1 MFDPAYQWL
10 VELDRQSPH
19 LMKAM
24 IAGTLVSTVCGV
36 IGCFI
41 ILRRTAFLADALAH
55 SMLAGVV
62 AGYLFMKLVFGTD
75 AYAPAMIVGS
85 IIAGFLTVGMVG
97 FVSKFSRIKEDAVIG
112 IMYTG
117 IFALGGVLL
126 SLFSKYVHIDLVH
139 FLTGQLLAIQN
150 ADLWMMALV
159 TVGVLAVVILF
170 FRQLQLVSFDR
181 VMAASIGIPVL
192 ALDYLLTTCTSLV
205 VVAGVNVVGV
215 ILVVGLLIIPAATAY
230 LLCDRLTRMLVVSA
244 VFGVTSFLCGYLLSE
259 IINIAPG
266 SAVVV
271 TSAFQFLVVFA
282 VAPRYGLFADWMRR
296 RHAVPQRLVEDV
308 LGCILRAPGTEVP
321 VSTVL
326 KHVQGRPER
335 IQRAIRALQRQDL
348 LQVTDGTL
356 TLTEAGDREA
366 RRLLRAHRLWETYL
380 EHLGTPVEKLHDQAH
395 VLEHVHDQATVD
407 YLDDKLGHPLHDPH
421 GSEIP
426 EDTETVVPGKQLK
439 VSLLREGRRAL
450 ITEIGPA
457 AAQTELAAGMQVT
470 AGPRQQNER
479 IWTLILSDGREVC
492 LDHHTADAVTVQL
505 LPPLAS
511 DVAQN
516 TGSMSIE
523 VGKPH

>member
-1 MFDPAYQWL
+1 MFDLAYQWL
-10 VELDRQSPH
+10 VDLDRHSPH
-19 LMKAM
+19 LLKAM

-62 AGYLFMKLVFGTD
+62 SGYLFMKLVFGSD
-75 AYAPAMIVGS
+75 AYAPAMIIGS
-85 IIAGFLTVGMVG
+85 VIAGFLTVGMVG
-97 FVSKFSRIKEDAVIG
+97 FVSRFSRIKEDAVIG

-126 SLFSKYVHIDLVH
+126 SLFSRYVHIDLVH
-139 FLTGQLLAIQN
+139 FLTGQLLAIQY

-159 TVGVLAVVILF
+159 TAGVLAVVILF

-192 ALDYLLTTCTSLV
+192 AIDYLLTTCTSLV

-230 LLCDRLTRMLVVSA
+230 LLCDRLPRMLAVSA
-244 VFGVTSFLCGYLLSE
+244 AFGVTSFLCGYVLSE

-266 SAVVV
+266 SAIVV
-271 TSAFQFLVVFA
+271 TAAFQFLVVFV
-282 VAPRYGLFADWMRR
+282 VAPRYGLLADWLRR
-296 RHAVPQRLVEDV
+296 RRAVPQRLVEDV
-308 LGCILRAPGTEVP
+308 LGSILRAAGKAVP
-321 VSTVL
+321 MSTVL
-326 KHVQGRPER
+326 KHVQGRPEP
-335 IQRAIRALQRQDL
+335 IQRAIRALERQDL
-348 LQVTDGTL
+348 LQVNNGAL

-380 EHLGTPVEKLHDQAH
+380 EHVGTPVEKLHDQAH
-395 VLEHVHDQATVD
+395 VLEHVHDRATVD

-426 EDTETVVPGKQLK
+426 EDTDIVVPGKLVK
-439 VSLLREGRRAL
+439 VSLLREGRRA
-450 ITEIGPA
+450 TVTDIGPA
-457 AAQTELAAGMQVT
+457 AGQTELAPGMQVT

-479 IWTLILSDGREVC
+479 IWTLLLPDGRQIC
-492 LDHHTADAVTVQL
+492 LDHQAADAVTVQL
-505 LPPLAS
+505 EPV
-511 DVAQN
+511 DIH
-516 TGSMSIE
+516 T
-523 VGKPH
+523 